1 MAPKLPK
8 AYAEAV
14 DGAPADKEHWST
26 VTKGSHFD
34 LIVHYDPEVYEDAQR
49 RIPMQR
55 LKSGYV
61 ECMANSSFQS
71 KEGSDSAHHC
81 ALALRSHFNPHLL
94 SEVRRTPAPKAQA
107 GQSWLQATTWF
118 CGGIR
123 FPAGG

>member
-34 LIVHYDPEVYEDAQR
+34 LIVPYDPEVYEDAQR

-61 ECMANSSFQS
+61 ECMANSLRFQS

-81 ALALRSHFNPHLL
+81 ALALRSHFNPRLL
-94 SEVRRTPAPKAQA
+94 SEVRRTPAFA
-107 GQSWLQATTWF
+107 GTRWCTRPRREVGSS
-118 CGGIR
+118 
-123 FPAGG
+123 